1 MREEPMNRPLNQNTT
16 RIEGPRESFHF
27 GATVWLLCCL
37 IAAAIL
43 IWHALPKA
51 AAPAAA
57 PARLAIAKT
66 TLFAKPIEQI
76 RVGERV
82 LAHNPELAASQPQVR
97 ELDTANWRLV
107 SLRCVKLDGSEI
119 DIQLL
124 RQVDWVKSVGAAP
137 GEHIDDLELKEFG
150 ADGPATVLAVAPC
163 PPIAMGSG
171 SIVTGTFAHTAKRVV
186 DLHIEGQKPIGC
198 TDNHLFWSADRR
210 QFVPAAELKV
220 GEKLSTANN
229 GLMQVAAISP
239 RPVPQQVYN
248 LEVDIQHTYYIS
260 EAGVLVHNSCS
271 SNARELRSNMPGR
284 FSSKTEQAAHIA
296 PSGNGTASPR
306 AAADVAEIKRIVDK
320 LRPAG
325 HPPGNFNCGINGAA
339 VEQAIHA
346 ESHTVEFFRQVAARL
361 KYAESGGR
369 LEFIAHEMT
378 EIMADMAMGRLP

>member
-1 MREEPMNRPLNQNTT
+1 MNRPLNQNRT
-16 RIEGPRESFHF
+16 RIEPASESFHF

-51 AAPAAA
+51 AAPVAA
-57 PARLAIAKT
+57 PARLAIANST
-66 TLFAKPIEQI
+66 PFAKPIEQI

-82 LAHNPELAASQPQVR
+82 LAHNPELAASEPRVR

-124 RQVDWVKSVGAAP
+124 RDVDWLKEVGAAP
-137 GEHIDDLELKEFG
+137 GEQIDDLELKEFG
-150 ADGPATVLAVAPC
+150 ADGPATVLSIVAC
-163 PPIAMGSG
+163 PSIARGNG
-171 SIVTGTFAHTAKRVV
+171 SIVTGTFAHTAKRII
-186 DLHIEGQKPIGC
+186 DLHIAGQKPIGC

-210 QFVPAAELKV
+210 QFVPAGELKI
-220 GEKLSTANN
+220 GETLSTANN

-239 RPVPQQVYN
+239 RPQPDRVYN
-248 LEVDIQHTYYIS
+248 LEVDIEHTYYIS
-260 EAGVLVHNSCS
+260 DAGVLVHNSCS
-271 SNARELRSNMPGR
+271 SNSAQARRLGPGR
-284 FSSKTEQAAHIA
+284 FAGKDAAHIA
-296 PSGNGTASPR
+296 PSGNGTKAAA

-320 LRPAG
+320 LRPPG
-325 HPPGNFNCGINGAA
+325 LPPGNFNFGINIAA
-339 VEQAIHA
+339 VDKAIHQS
-346 ESHTVEFFRQVAARL
+346 SHTVDFFRQVAARL